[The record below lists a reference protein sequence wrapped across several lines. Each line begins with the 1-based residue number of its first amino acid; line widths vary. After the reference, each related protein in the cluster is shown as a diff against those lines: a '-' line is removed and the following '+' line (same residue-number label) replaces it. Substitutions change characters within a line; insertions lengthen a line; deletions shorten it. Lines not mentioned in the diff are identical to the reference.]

1 MFLWTLILPMLTSTI
16 MMLIVT
22 IYKRESTVAIM
33 TFITTSTTPYLT
45 RHYFFNVMLIQTTN
59 RTLCTLIPIT
69 QTILYTLYI
78 KYLRWVFNLLV
89 SWSTTKKVQRKRF
102 KGYSFILRFRLRTQR
117 IIVFITSYWMKTLN
131 PIRFSTVIWYQLT
144 Q

>member
-1 MFLWTLILPMLTSTI
+1 MLTSTI